1 MLLHL
6 GDDPAG
12 LRPATG
18 PIAEVRVIPTNFLR
32 RPTDGALEQVRDA
45 VVQHLVGRK
54 PDGVLEAFRFQKL
67 INLGRGEGGVT
78 TEITPECLV
87 PVSSDHRVQ
96 HIAPFMGAVH
106 VARTQG
112 ATLQIAE
119 LVEHEQRV
127 IARAAEVTIVGRALP
142 GHRRSG

>member
-1 MLLHL
+1 MLS
-6 GDDPAG
+6 
-12 LRPATG
+12 
-18 PIAEVRVIPTNFLR
+18 
-32 RPTDGALEQVRDA
+32 
-45 VVQHLVGRK
+45 VQHLVGRK

-119 LVEHEQRV
+119 PLSANITETPATFE
-127 IARAAEVTIVGRALP
+127 IFVGRW
-142 GHRRSG
+142 R